1 VARRRPLLEKRI
13 LFISPV
19 REDDHGEIASLNQA
33 KGKETI
39 LEYRS
44 LGTGPSH
51 LQYAY
56 YAALILKDLLEM
68 IKRAEKEGFDA
79 VAMSCFLD
87 PGLDEGREIT
97 EKIIIA
103 GPGEA
108 STHIASTMGDKF
120 SVLVTERNCIPR
132 MAANVAR
139 YGLQEKVASFK
150 AVEVGV
156 LDLQKDRDS
165 VLQKIKEAGKEAI
178 ENDGAEVIIL
188 GCTSAYGYYEQLQHD
203 LGVPV
208 IDAGIAALKFAEF
221 LAELKKQF
229 GWSHSKIGGYQSP
242 PKEEILEWGLGEAE
256 VWQ

>member
-1 VARRRPLLEKRI
+1 MLEKRI
-13 LFISPV
+13 LFINPV
-19 REDDHGEIASLNQA
+19 REDDRDEIAFLNRV
-33 KGKETI
+33 KGKETV

-56 YAALILKDLLEM
+56 YTSLILKDLLTM

-79 VAMSCFLD
+79 VVMSCFLD

-97 EKIIIA
+97 EKIIIT

-108 STHIASTMGDKF
+108 SIHIASTMGDRF

-132 MAANVAR
+132 MAANVTKC
-139 YGLQEKVASFK
+139 GLQEKLASFK
-150 AVEVGV
+150 TVNVGV
-156 LDLQKDRDS
+156 LDLQKNRDG
-165 VLQKIKEAGKEAI
+165 VFRKIKEAGKEAI
-178 ENDGAEVIIL
+178 EKDEAEVLIL
-188 GCTSAYGYYEQLQHD
+188 GCTGAYGYYEQLQHD

-221 LAELKKQF
+221 LAGLKKQF
-229 GWSHSKIGGYQSP
+229 GWSHSKIGGYKSP